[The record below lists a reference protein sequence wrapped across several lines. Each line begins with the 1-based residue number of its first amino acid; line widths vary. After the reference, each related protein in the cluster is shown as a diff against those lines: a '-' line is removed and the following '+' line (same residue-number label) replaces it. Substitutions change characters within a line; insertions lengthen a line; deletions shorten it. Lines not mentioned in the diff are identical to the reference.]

1 MTNCRRAGVAL
12 AGLALTLCG
21 LHSPAS
27 ATGGIFDNCTNFNEK
42 FAHGVGKKNAADH
55 TSGTPVTDFLHS
67 NKKYATAM
75 KKNADLDRDND
86 KIACEKA

>member
-12 AGLALTLCG
+12 AGLALALCG

-42 FAHGVGKKNAADH
+42 FAHGVGPGYLGSVARSGSIAALV
-55 TSGTPVTDFLHS
+55 GF
-67 NKKYATAM
+67 
-75 KKNADLDRDND
+75 
-86 KIACEKA
+86 

>member
-1 MTNCRRAGVAL
+1 MSNRHRAGVVV
-12 AGLALTLCG
+12 AGLALAVCG

-42 FAHGVGKKNAADH
+42 FPHGVGRKNAVDH
-55 TSGTPVTDFLHS
+55 TSGTPVTSFLHS
-67 NKKYATAM
+67 NKKYATAI
-75 KKNADLDRDND
+75 KKNADLDRDKD